1 VLLAVQHARFV
12 TERPAAYREYD
23 TVAEATDDRGDVVWL
38 YFEPVG
44 VTTVTADDG
53 ERVQLS
59 MR

>member
-1 VLLAVQHARFV
+1 V
-12 TERPAAYREYD
+12 TDRPAAYREYD